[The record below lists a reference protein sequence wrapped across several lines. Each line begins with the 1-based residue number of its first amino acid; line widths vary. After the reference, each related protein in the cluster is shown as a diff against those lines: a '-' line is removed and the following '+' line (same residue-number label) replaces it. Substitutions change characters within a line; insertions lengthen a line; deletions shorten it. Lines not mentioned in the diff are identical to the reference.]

1 MFILYKSILLWRKK
15 NQTLEFLGI
24 FSNWAEL
31 EHVFCIG
38 FEFEVWFWRSYLFKI
53 YCLVISEN
61 LQLS

>member
-61 LQLS
+61 LQ